1 MTADICR
8 RFVPTTAFLVQNV
21 VAVLSQTPQLLFPDP
36 GLPYL
41 ASEVYQSQKH
51 PLLTV
56 VALLGVP

>member
-21 VAVLSQTPQLLFPDP
+21 VAVLSQTPQLSPDP